1 MTHDA
6 YEKGARFYD
15 GAYSED
21 NPDDVAF
28 YVDLAAAAGSPVLE
42 LGCGT
47 GRVALPI
54 ARRGITITGLDSSG
68 AMLSVLRGK
77 LEAEPDEVRRRVE
90 LVQGDMRSERLGREF
105 SLVIIPFRPMQHMYS
120 VEDQLGALTTA
131 REHLADGGLFAFD
144 VFFPMLSRVEGGIG
158 EEYLD
163 SEWPAADGSGRVHR
177 RYFRKDAYDPVDL
190 NFRGVFLHR
199 LCAGDEV
206 LEEEEQPL
214 RMSVYTYPHLKL
226 LFAAAGLEIVEQYG
240 TFDRQPLDA
249 DAREMIFVLKRR

>member
-1 MTHDA
+1 
-6 YEKGARFYD
+6 
-15 GAYSED
+15 
-21 NPDDVAF
+21 
-28 YVDLAAAAGSPVLE
+28 
-42 LGCGT
+42 
-47 GRVALPI
+47 
-54 ARRGITITGLDSSG
+54 
-68 AMLSVLRGK
+68 MLSVLRGK
-77 LEAEPDEVRRRVE
+77 LGSEPDEVRRRVE

-131 REHLADGGLFAFD
+131 REHLAIGGLFAFD

-226 LFAAAGLEIVEQYG
+226 LFAAADLEIVEQYG
-240 TFDRQPLDA
+240 TFDRTA
-249 DAREMIFVLKRR
+249 ARRQSEGNDLCPEEALVRAVTGRSPGGHRAVTGRSPARFAAGQTTPPAAAACRPRRRSSRRFL

>member
-1 MTHDA
+1 MTHDE

-15 GAYSED
+15 GAYSEK
-21 NPDDVAF
+21 NPGDVAF
-28 YVDLAAAAGSPVLE
+28 YADLAAAAGSPVLE

-54 ARRGITITGLDSSG
+54 ARRGISITGLDSSG

-77 LEAEPDEVRRRVE
+77 LGAEPDEVRRRVE
-90 LVQGDMRSERLGREF
+90 LVQGDMRSERLGRGF

-120 VEDQLGALTTA
+120 VEDQLAALTTA

-163 SEWPAADGSGRVHR
+163 SEWPTADGSGRVHR